1 MSINSKSKAK
11 VKVVGI
17 NLMPTIHK
25 TNKSTLGLTME
36 ERAERGKD
44 LPLSIN
50 DSRKKLNG
58 TALAQN

>member
-1 MSINSKSKAK
+1 MNSKSKAK

-17 NLMPTIHK
+17 NLVPMMHK
-25 TNKSTLGLTME
+25 TNKSALGLTME

-44 LPLSIN
+44 LPLSMN

-58 TALAQN
+58 TAMVQN

>member
-1 MSINSKSKAK
+1 
-11 VKVVGI
+11 
-17 NLMPTIHK
+17 
-25 TNKSTLGLTME
+25 ME